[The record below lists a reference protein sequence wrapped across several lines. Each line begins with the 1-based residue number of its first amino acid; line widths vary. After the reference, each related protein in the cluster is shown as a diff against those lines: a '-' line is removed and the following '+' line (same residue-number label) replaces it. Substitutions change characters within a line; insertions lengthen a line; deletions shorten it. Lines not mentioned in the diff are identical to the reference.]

1 MTTEVP
7 RNWLLSIVS
16 VEDIDA
22 WQAARAKSGPRPRD
36 LLQTEWQMLKAKMLP
51 GDEIWYFSS
60 DPESWRHLAGR
71 EGYALVRDG
80 DVIGAIVTGMN

>member
-16 VEDIDA
+16 VEEIDA
-22 WQAARAKSGPRPRD
+22 WQAALPKPGLQQLDPV
-36 LLQTEWQMLKAKMLP
+36 QTEWQMLKAKMLP

-80 DVIGAIVTGMN
+80 DVIDAITTGMT